1 MSWRHNLLPM
11 ATMVLMATSLVRA
24 QEIDMYGQFGL
35 SRNGAIGTAYIQT
48 IENYRPTWTVSGTL
62 ALQIWATASPYVGG
76 TLVGFKMAEA
86 DLGTLNGGYFVRDV
100 YANAVVTDP
109 PPGTYNLV
117 FVLAEW
123 GGFSYLTVDWHNLGY
138 DTFVGPAPTP
148 VIDRTRPT
156 LNVAAPKGSSVTT
169 KARRF
174 TLRGTARDNVSP
186 TRIQFKIRPPRG
198 SYPRNWTTVTLPKGS
213 AKAKGWSRPIAVNRK
228 GDWAVQIRVLDARNN
243 ASATRTITI
252 RRK

>member
-1 MSWRHNLLPM
+1 MKWRHHLLPM
-11 ATMVLMATSLVRA
+11 TTMLLMVPSLARA

-35 SRNGAIGTAYIQT
+35 TRDGAIGTAYVQFIQ
-48 IENYRPTWTVSGTL
+48 NYRPRGTVSGTMG
-62 ALQIWATASPYVGG
+62 LQIWATALPYVGG

-86 DLGTLNGGYFVRDV
+86 DLGTLNGGFFVRDV
-100 YANAVVTDP
+100 YAAARITDP

-138 DTFVGPAPTP
+138 ETFARPTPTP
-148 VIDRTRPT
+148 VIDRTPPK
-156 LNVAAPKGSSVTT
+156 LNIASPKRSSVTT

-174 TLRGTARDNVSP
+174 TLRGTARDNVTP
-186 TRIQFKIRPPRG
+186 TRIQFKVRPPRG
-198 SYPRNWTTVTLPKGS
+198 SYPKNWTTVSLPKGN
-213 AKAKGWSRPIAVNRK
+213 AKTKGWSRRVNVNRK
-228 GDWAVQIRVLDARNN
+228 GDWAVQIRVLDARSN
-243 ASATRTITI
+243 ASPTRTIII